1 MTISGS
7 SIGEELELD
16 SRSSGLQSDALGNK
30 EPSPGVELNTEVQKG
45 RCESA
50 GPRKEGTVR
59 GDCTNTRAGVLWASG
74 VPCSGGDLWTR
85 ARKAGTL
92 EPGRR
97 GDQRRAQCVL
107 FSGRC

>member
-7 SIGEELELD
+7 SIGEEPELD
-16 SRSSGLQSDALGNK
+16 SRSSGLQSDALGNE

-74 VPCSGGDLWTR
+74 VPCHGGDTC
-85 ARKAGTL
+85 GNM
-92 EPGRR
+92 
-97 GDQRRAQCVL
+97 
-107 FSGRC
+107 